1 MIYKKSIVTVVL
13 YILCAGSNLAE
24 TVRLATT
31 TSTDNS
37 GLIRELLP
45 YFEKKPGM
53 SCW

>member
-1 MIYKKSIVTVVL
+1 MIYKKYIVAVVL
-13 YILCAGSNLAE
+13 YILFAGSNLAE
-24 TVRLATT
+24 PVRLATT

-45 YFEKKPGM
+45 YFEKKPEM